1 MLSWN
6 SAGEGKVLQVCTPS
20 WPASGNA
27 KSPRK
32 TDGNTLGCVL
42 DDDVLVSQHFFAL
55 KLTKDDLVKVLSAL
69 QNASVVTD
77 PKNPQIVKNGGPA
90 DVQKLVEKLGTKS
103 TGKAFTK
110 DVLSTGVEL
119 ISKPSNLN
127 VPP

>member
-90 DVQKLVEKLGTKS
+90 GVQKLVSALGVKS
-103 TGKAFTK
+103 QAPSALTET
-110 DVLSTGVEL
+110 LSSGGEL
-119 ISKPSNLN
+119 LSKR
-127 VPP
+127 